1 MHTMLCLACM
11 SGVYILQ
18 RPRQVPVRQHQDLS
32 DVYKVH
38 AALSLCQH
46 QNLSDIYKVHA
57 ALSLC
62 QVSAFCSV
70 LDKDLSDRTKTS
82 EVDITPL
89 LMQSYSTLMGQELER
104 RLKQVGGLMDGCE
117 CMCCIGGT
125 LTKLFHTDGPR
136 VGPSRRLMHAS
147 PCLCVGQYEARPCFL
162 LEIFAF
168 DV

>member
-89 LMQSYSTLMGQELER
+89 LIILL
-104 RLKQVGGLMDGCE
+104 
-117 CMCCIGGT
+117 
-125 LTKLFHTDGPR
+125 HTDGPR
-136 VGPSRRLMHAS
+136 AGAS
-147 PCLCVGQYEARPCFL
+147 VKAGGW
-162 LEIFAF
+162 INGW
-168 DV
+168 V